1 MNRIRPNYGLDAP
14 GVVWRFVGIGS
25 VMVVVAV
32 GFLLLHHRSAV
43 VVWFIPP
50 LMGAGFSFL
59 MTAMVMAWG
68 SKVGKLRLRD
78 RVLASLVWRGDE
90 RVLDVGC
97 GHGLMVIGAAKRV
110 PKGKAIG
117 VDIWQSADQAGNDRE
132 ATEHNAALE
141 GVAPLVE
148 IRDGDA
154 RRLPFEDGSFDVVL
168 SSWAL
173 HNIYETP
180 ERHRALE
187 EILRVLKPGGQALII
202 DIRHCQEYA
211 TAFAALGLREVKV
224 SRPSLIFVIPSRWVT
239 GRKAN

>member
-1 MNRIRPNYGLDAP
+1 MNRTRPNYGLDAP
-14 GVVWRFVGIGS
+14 DVIRRFVGIGS
-25 VMVVVAV
+25 VMSVVAV
-32 GFLLLHHRSAV
+32 GLILLHHRSEVA
-43 VVWFIPP
+43 VWFIPP
-50 LMGAGFSFL
+50 LIGGGFSFL

-68 SKVGKLRLRD
+68 SKAGKLRLRD

-117 VDIWQSADQAGNDRE
+117 VDIWQSADQAGNNRE
-132 ATEHNAALE
+132 ATEHNAFLE

-187 EILRVLKPGGQALII
+187 EILRVLKPGGQVLIV
-202 DIRHCQEYA
+202 DIRHCREYA
-211 TAFAALGLREVKV
+211 TVFEALGLREVRV
-224 SRPSLIFVIPSRWVT
+224 SQPSFIFVIPSRCVT